1 VTDRR
6 LLERLGEGPTS
17 GAALARELGL
27 TRAAIWKRVQN
38 LRAAGVDIDAHPVR
52 GYALRAP
59 LELLHADVIRS
70 ALPEAARTELAAILV
85 EFETDSTQARAQ
97 REPPPRHGA
106 RVHLAERQT
115 AGRGRHG
122 RAWHSPLGANL
133 YFSVARRFAG
143 GFASLSGLSL
153 AVGVAIA
160 QALRDAGAPS
170 VRLKWPNDLV
180 ADDRKLGGILIDLRG
195 EAMGPCD
202 AVVGVGLNVRMP
214 PAVGAIGQPW
224 CDLASLGSTTGR
236 NALAAMVLGELLP
249 ALARFERDGLAPFA
263 ERWPALDA
271 LTGRAVRVHEG
282 GRTHD
287 GIALGIDA
295 TGALRVRHGDGVER
309 RWHGGEVSVR
319 LEEAAST

>member
-6 LLERLGEGPTS
+6 LLERLGAGPTS

-59 LELLHADVIRS
+59 LELLSADAILA
-70 ALPEAARTELAAILV
+70 ALPSAARAELAALHV
-85 EFETDSTQARAQ
+85 EFETDSTQVQAQ
-97 REPPPRHGA
+97 RTPPPAHGA

-115 AGRGRHG
+115 AGRGRRG

-153 AVGVAIA
+153 AAGVAIA
-160 QALRDAGAPS
+160 EALHATGATA

-180 ADDRKLGGILIDLRG
+180 AADRKLGGILIDLRG

-202 AVVGVGLNVRMP
+202 AVIGVGLNVRMP
-214 PAVGAIGQPW
+214 PAADAIGQPW
-224 CDLASLGSTTGR
+224 CDLASLGGTVGR
-236 NALAAMVLGELLP
+236 NALAATVLGHLLP

-271 LTGRAVRVHEG
+271 LAGRAVRVHEG
-282 GRTHD
+282 DHAHD
-287 GIALGIDA
+287 GTALGIDA
-295 TGALRVRHGDGVER
+295 TGALRVRHADGGIR
-309 RWHGGEVSVR
+309 HWHGGEVSVR
-319 LEEAAST
+319 LDDGERA